1 MIPTS
6 APERVRRAHD
16 CIVPIFDF
24 LAQYASWMA
33 NSKPTDCDFAL
44 GNPQTMPLE
53 GFVTALSEASAPQN
67 PSWYAYKTSEPSSR
81 AIVRDSLLRLTGQS
95 YAPEDIFLT
104 NGATGALMVTMNAL
118 IGAGDEVIYSSPPW
132 FFYEGMILNSGG
144 KPVPVRVQPDTF
156 DLDLDAIADAITER
170 TRFITVNSPNN
181 PTGKVYTHDTL
192 EKLAAILEDA
202 SRRMGRILY
211 LLSDEVYRTIVYDGR
226 QYLSPT
232 TFYRN
237 SIMIYSY
244 GKTLLT
250 PGQRLGYLALSPNIE
265 ERQALRELMASS
277 QILCGWAMTS
287 ALMQH
292 ALDRLEKLSL
302 DVDELEARRDRFVA
316 GLRSSGYE
324 VHAPE
329 GAFYVT
335 PKTPIDDDALFAQ
348 ELAKEGVFCL
358 PGHVVQMPGHLRASV
373 TASDEMIERALPKF
387 ADVYR
392 RLAG

>member
-6 APERVRRAHD
+6 APARVRRAHD

-44 GNPQTMPLE
+44 GNPQTMPLP

-170 TRFITVNSPNN
+170 TRFIIVNSPNN
-181 PTGKVYTHDTL
+181 PTGKVYTRDTL

-324 VHAPE
+324 VQAPE

-358 PGHVVQMPGHLRASV
+358 PGPRRAD
-373 TASDEMIERALPKF
+373 ARALACLGDGK
-387 ADVYR
+387 R
-392 RLAG
+392 

>member
-16 CIVPIFDF
+16 CFVPILDF
-24 LAQYASWMA
+24 LAQYESWMA
-33 NSKPTDCDFAL
+33 NPKPTDCDFAL
-44 GNPQTMPLE
+44 GNPQTMPLP
-53 GFVTALSEASAPQN
+53 GFVTALRDATTPQN
-67 PSWYAYKTSEPSSR
+67 PGWYAYKMNEPSSR
-81 AIVRDSLLRLTGQS
+81 EIVRDSLLRLTDQS

-104 NGATGALMVTMNAL
+104 NGATGALMVAMNAL
-118 IGAGDEVIYSSPPW
+118 IDAGDEVIFHSPPW
-132 FFYEGMILNSGG
+132 FFTEGMILNSGG
-144 KPVPVRVQPDTF
+144 KPVEVRVQADTF
-156 DLDLDAIADAITER
+156 DLDLEAIAAAITER
-170 TRFITVNSPNN
+170 TRLIIVNSPSN
-181 PTGKVYTHDTL
+181 PTGKVFTSETL

-202 SRRMGRILY
+202 SRRIGRIIY
-211 LLSDEVYRTIVYDGR
+211 LLSDEAYRTIVYDSR
-226 QYLSPT
+226 QYFSPT

-237 SIMIYSY
+237 SIMTYTY

-250 PGQRLGYLALSPNIE
+250 PGQRLGYLALSPDIE
-265 ERQALRELMASS
+265 ERQALRGLMGTS
-277 QILCGWAMTS
+277 QILCGWAMSS

-292 ALDRLEKLSL
+292 ALERVEKLSL
-302 DVDELEARRDRFVA
+302 DVDVLQARRDRFVA

-329 GAFYVT
+329 GAFYIT
-335 PKTPIDDDALFAQ
+335 PKTPIDDDSKFAQ

-358 PGHVVQMPGHLRASV
+358 PGHVAKMPGHLRASV

-392 RLAG
+392 RFAG

>member
-170 TRFITVNSPNN
+170 TRFIIVNSPNN